1 MDWPL
6 SVALAQSVPELP
18 TGTDWSYE
26 MKLDGH
32 RMIMWR
38 TDAGVRLQA
47 RSGRDV
53 TAAWGDLA
61 LAGHHLPAGT
71 VLDGEAVI
79 TTENGRISFEAAQAR
94 AASSPTRARRLT
106 AQRPAHYIA
115 FDALQLPSPN
125 GDIRARPYSERRAA
139 LLSLLAE
146 LPANT
151 PIQAVSATT
160 DRDTAL
166 TWYNTLHNQGIEGIV
181 AKRTTSPYRA
191 GRTGTS
197 WLKIRHTD
205 TTEATVAGFT
215 GTARQPRALA
225 VRLPDGRVALSQRLT
240 TALATRIAPRLV
252 PQPGRAHAGRRRL
265 HTRERGDRRRGRGRH
280 HPARGGHRGPPA
292 LTRPQASA
300 RLHLLPQ
307 LQRARTAAAY
317 LPVDP
322 AASLRSPGSN
332 PFPSDL
338 DPCNSHGGGQRLAAS
353 LS

>member
-1 MDWPL
+1 MDWPA

-26 MKLDGH
+26 VKLDGH

-38 TDAGVRLQA
+38 TDDGVRLQA

-79 TTENGRISFEAAQAR
+79 TTEDGRISFEAAQAR
-94 AASSPTRARRLT
+94 AASSPTRAHQL
-106 AQRPAHYIA
+106 AAHRPAHYIA
-115 FDALQLPSPN
+115 FDALQLPS
-125 GDIRARPYSERRAA
+125 GDVRPRPYSERRSA

-166 TWYNTLHNQGIEGIV
+166 TWYNTLHNQGVEGIV

-191 GRTGTS
+191 GRTGA
-197 WLKIRHTD
+197 WLKIRHAD
-205 TTEATVAGFT
+205 TIEATVAGFT

-225 VRLPDGRVALSQRLT
+225 VRLPDGRIALSQRLT

-252 PQPGRAHAGRRRL
+252 PQSGHAHTQDGDAYTPVSGEIVVEVAAGTTRHAVVTVVRL
-265 HTRERGDRRRGRGRH
+265 R
-280 HPARGGHRGPPA
+280 
-292 LTRPQASA
+292 
-300 RLHLLPQ
+300 
-307 LQRARTAAAY
+307 
-317 LPVDP
+317 
-322 AASLRSPGSN
+322 
-332 PFPSDL
+332 
-338 DPCNSHGGGQRLAAS
+338 
-353 LS
+353 